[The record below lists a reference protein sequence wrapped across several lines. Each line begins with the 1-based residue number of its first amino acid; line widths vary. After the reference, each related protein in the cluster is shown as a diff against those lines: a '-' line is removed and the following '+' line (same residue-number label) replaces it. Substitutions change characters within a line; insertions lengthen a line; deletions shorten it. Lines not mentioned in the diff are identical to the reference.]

1 MRVGFVGLGKMGA
14 GMAGHLAASEHDLAV
29 FDTRPEAIEP
39 LAAAGARAATSV
51 ADAADGADLV
61 SVVVLDDTQVLSV
74 VTGPGGVLSTM
85 PRGSVLAI
93 HSTVTLACIRSVAD
107 AAAEAGVDV
116 LDAGISGGVPGA
128 NAGTLM
134 VIVGGE
140 SDVLDRARPGL
151 EPWSS
156 EIVHVGPLGAGMVA
170 KVARN
175 YVQYVAFGLL
185 HEAQTLAA
193 ARDVDLGQLAHII
206 RSTKALDLT
215 SIVLDRADATPRR
228 PDELGD
234 AGATIIEMIELGF
247 KDLDVAEAIAA
258 ELGVEL
264 PGLASGR
271 AGFGPSIGVD
281 LRG

>member
-14 GMAGHLAASEHDLAV
+14 GMAGHLAASDHDLAV

-39 LAAAGARAATSV
+39 LASRGARGATSV
-51 ADAADGADLV
+51 AEAADGADLV
-61 SVVVLDDTQVLSV
+61 SVVVLDDRQVLDV
-74 VTGPGGVLSTM
+74 VTGPGGVLTTM
-85 PRGSVLAI
+85 PAGSVLAI
-93 HSTVTLACIRSVAD
+93 HSTVTLDCIRAVAV
-107 AAAEAGVDV
+107 AAAEVDVRV

-134 VIVGGE
+134 VIVGG
-140 SDVLDRARPGL
+140 DTDAVDAARRGF

-175 YVQYVAFGLL
+175 YVQYVAFGLI
-185 HEAQTLAA
+185 HEAQALAG
-193 ARDVDLGQLAHII
+193 ARGVDLAQLAHII

-215 SIVLDRADATPRR
+215 SIVLDRADATPR
-228 PDELGD
+228 PPAELGD
-234 AGATIIEMIELGF
+234 AGAAIVEMIELGF
-247 KDLDVAEAIAA
+247 KDLDVAEAIAD
-258 ELGVEL
+258 ELGVDL
-264 PGLASGR
+264 PGLASAR

-281 LRG
+281 LRR

>member
-14 GMAGHLAASEHDLAV
+14 GMARHLAASDHDLAV
-29 FDTRPEAIEP
+29 FDTRPEPIAD
-39 LAAAGARAATSV
+39 LAASGVRAATSA
-51 ADAADGADLV
+51 ADAAAGADLV
-61 SVVVLDDTQVLSV
+61 SVVVLDDTQVLAV
-74 VTGPGGVLSTM
+74 ATGPDGVLASM
-85 PRGSVLAI
+85 RRGSVLAI
-93 HSTVTLACIRSVAD
+93 HSTVTLDCIRTVAE
-107 AAAEAGVDV
+107 AAAEVGVGV

-134 VIVGGE
+134 VIVGG
-140 SDVLDRARPGL
+140 DGATLDAARPGL
-151 EPWSS
+151 EPWSG

-185 HEAQTLAA
+185 HEAQTLAG
-193 ARDVDLGQLAHII
+193 ARGVDLGQLAHII

-215 SIVLDRADATPRR
+215 SIVLDRADATPRA
-228 PDELGD
+228 PDQLGD
-234 AGATIIEMIELGF
+234 AGAAIVEMIELGF

-258 ELGVEL
+258 ELGVDL
-264 PGLASGR
+264 PGLASAR

-281 LRG
+281 LRA